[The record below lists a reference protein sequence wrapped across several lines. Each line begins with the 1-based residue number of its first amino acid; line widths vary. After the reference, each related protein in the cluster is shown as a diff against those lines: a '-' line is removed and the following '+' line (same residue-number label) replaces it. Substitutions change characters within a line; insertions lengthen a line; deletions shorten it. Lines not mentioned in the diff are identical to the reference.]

1 MKGKLIDSTWRRMR
15 QIRSVIA
22 AARWQ
27 SAHAVRRAR
36 GRLLVAGAAA
46 LLPALAAAQAS
57 PWLTGSNSL
66 VSNFTALALPIAILV
81 VMGIGVFAM
90 AGRMQ
95 WGTALAAILG
105 VVIVFGAPQL
115 VTWVRGM
122 FAV

>member
-15 QIRSVIA
+15 PVRSVIA

-27 SAHAVRRAR
+27 SARRAR

-46 LLPALAAAQAS
+46 FLPAIAAAQAS

-66 VSNFTALALPIAILV
+66 VTNFTALALPIAILV